1 MRKDLGWSKDSE
13 ISLERIKKL
22 ENRWKIK
29 FPQDYVE
36 IVQYND
42 EAQAEVI
49 NEKGEKVNSGI
60 DIPGWN
66 GRRTNIALLSFKDGY
81 DGFETCSMID
91 AYNAFL
97 DCIPDPKKMFPFA
110 QNGGGDI
117 LFFDYRKNEKEPSIV
132 LLDHEN
138 CVVEEYVCEDD
149 LLEKPLSEW
158 QDESLY
164 FVANSFSE
172 FLDKITANKY

>member
-1 MRKDLGWSKDSE
+1 
-13 ISLERIKKL
+13 
-22 ENRWKIK
+22 
-29 FPQDYVE
+29 
-36 IVQYND
+36 
-42 EAQAEVI
+42 
-49 NEKGEKVNSGI
+49 
-60 DIPGWN
+60 
-66 GRRTNIALLSFKDGY
+66 
-81 DGFETCSMID
+81 
-91 AYNAFL
+91 
-97 DCIPDPKKMFPFA
+97 MFPFA
-110 QNGGGDI
+110 ENGGGDI